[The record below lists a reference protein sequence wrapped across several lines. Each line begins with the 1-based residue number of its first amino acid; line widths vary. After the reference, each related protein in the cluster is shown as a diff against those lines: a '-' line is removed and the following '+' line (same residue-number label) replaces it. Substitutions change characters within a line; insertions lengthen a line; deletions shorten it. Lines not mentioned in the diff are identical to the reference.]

1 MEIGFIGLGNM
12 GWPMARRLI
21 EAGHQL
27 TVFDAR
33 PEAIARLTALG
44 AQAASSAA
52 DVADRVETVV
62 ASLPTPDIVLAVATG
77 PRGVIEGKRVRRF
90 VDLST
95 TGSRVAKEIAQKL
108 KARNIVQIDCPVSG
122 GVAGAEKG
130 TLALMMAGPRA
141 ECEYNLLSA
150 TSLAASSEAMVMG
163 VKAGLDPS
171 VMVDV
176 LNASSGR
183 NAATMEKFPRD
194 IIPGTFKGGFATGLM
209 LKDVRLCLEEAEAM
223 GLAMEIGKMVRAA
236 WQRTNDAYGPQSDFT
251 LIVQPL
257 ERDAGV
263 EVRNKAKSE

>member
-1 MEIGFIGLGNM
+1 MK
-12 GWPMARRLI
+12 LI
-21 EAGHQL
+21 
-27 TVFDAR
+27 
-33 PEAIARLTALG
+33 
-44 AQAASSAA
+44 
-52 DVADRVETVV
+52 
-62 ASLPTPDIVLAVATG
+62 
-77 PRGVIEGKRVRRF
+77 
-90 VDLST
+90 
-95 TGSRVAKEIAQKL
+95 
-108 KARNIVQIDCPVSG
+108 N
-122 GVAGAEKG
+122 
-130 TLALMMAGPRA
+130 
-141 ECEYNLLSA
+141 NLLSA